1 MNARIREHLM
11 VHSLASKIALVSIGI
26 LSLVFALVSCSGSGG
41 GEEENTMTS
50 NFPPVV
56 FSADKDSDGTVELYA
71 SFSDGT
77 EIIKLSGTM
86 VAGGNVV
93 DFKVSPDGIY
103 VAYVADQDTN
113 NVFELYVVPV
123 DKAAGETAVKI
134 SGPMAGNGL
143 KEVAALSGDYFFA

>member
-103 VAYVADQDTN
+103 VAYVADQD
-113 NVFELYVVPV
+113 LQL
-123 DKAAGETAVKI
+123 VKRDPK
-134 SGPMAGNGL
+134 SPRRFQGSFA
-143 KEVAALSGDYFFA
+143 FF